1 MPAGFL
7 SLVPGAYDANLLR
20 REQISDGSGNGR
32 ETV

>member
-1 MPAGFL
+1 MPAGFF
-7 SLVPGAYDANLLR
+7 SLVLAASDANLLR